1 MALDLSHLRSVNTQG
16 RRSWHG
22 AAFIVESLALL
33 AFLVTAL
40 AVVIQLMGVAHERGV
55 EASHL
60 SNAIILAS
68 NDAEAFAADP
78 TSGSSEAQFTE
89 DNGTLISLEEATAE
103 AEAGADAGAAGT
115 GTTGGEA
122 GATGSADAG
131 ATVYRV
137 ERTVSD
143 HAEAAGTLYEAHIQ
157 VSSNGEILYEL
168 DTARYVSEGVAR

>member
-1 MALDLSHLRSVNTQG
+1 MALDLSQLRSVNTQG

-60 SNAIILAS
+60 SNAILAS

-89 DNGTLISLEEATAE
+89 DNGTLVSLEEATAE
-103 AEAGADAGAAGT
+103 AEAGADAGADGAGT
-115 GTTGGEA
+115 ADGETGTA
-122 GATGSADAG
+122 GSADAG

-157 VSSNGEILYEL
+157 VSSDGEVLYEL

>member
-1 MALDLSHLRSVNTQG
+1 MAFDLSQLRSVNTQG

-89 DNGTLISLEEATAE
+89 DNGTLVSLEEATAE
-103 AEAGADAGAAGT
+103 ADADAGADGAGEAD
-115 GTTGGEA
+115 GEA
-122 GATGSADAG
+122 GTVGSADAG
-131 ATVYRV
+131 VTVYRV

-143 HAEAAGTLYEAHIQ
+143 HAETAGTLYEAHIQ
-157 VSSNGEILYEL
+157 VSSDGEILYEL